1 MRSSHV
7 LEKTHP
13 SEAPSEE
20 PAQEEAHGGGRRA
33 WVIGLLGVLFLC
45 LAAPYTDL
53 TLMGSELAGNH
64 LPLGAV
70 CVFLALVLGSRLL
83 RRVFPRWRELSAR
96 ELLLAFAMM
105 LVAAGLPTFGLAA
118 YLFPA
123 ASAPVYYATPENRYA
138 EVLLSYVPAWL
149 IPQDADAVRHFYLGL
164 PPGATIPWGAWVRPL
179 AAWSALALAA
189 YLVILSL
196 GVLMSDQWIRRE
208 RLSYPLMQLP
218 LEVTTQKRWNWRD
231 PLLLLGMAVPMALHT
246 LNGLHSVA
254 PEFPEIRLKNVPFLD
269 LGTDKPLSYLR
280 SSINIYFCVIAVAY
294 LLPAEVSFSIPFF
307 FFFNKVQYMAA
318 YMHGSD
324 LAFGKVVEAQYVG
337 AFLVFV
343 FAGVWAAR
351 PHLREVWRSALG
363 QHAKV
368 GGKEYRWALLG
379 LLAGAIGM
387 VAWLAVAGVR
397 PVVGLAVVVIFIAIC
412 IGLGRIVVESG
423 ALFAKATQMRPLTA
437 FDYLTGTTWL
447 RPADVPVVG
456 LAQYVFF
463 YDLKV
468 FLMPAVAHALKL
480 GDAAGTRR
488 RTMLGAMAAAILL
501 GMVAS
506 YASLLWMAY
515 HHGAIKMNSWFF
527 AIGPRS
533 HLDSFVSTTTAPRA
547 FEASKLATVAAGGA
561 FAWFLAAMRQRF
573 FWWPFHPVGYVLA
586 YSSETTRIWFPFL
599 AGWLCKVLLLRGGG
613 LRLYRSGCRF
623 FWGLMIG
630 EFAAAALWLVVSTA
644 TGIEGYKIFP

>member
-1 MRSSHV
+1 MRSSHS
-7 LEKTHP
+7 LENTRP

-20 PAQEEAHGGGRRA
+20 PVPEEAPGGSRRA

-70 CVFLALVLGSRLL
+70 CLFLALLLGSRLL
-83 RRVFPRWRELSAR
+83 RRAFPCWRELSGR

-254 PEFPEIRLKNVPFLD
+254 PEFPEIRLKNVPFLS
-269 LGTDKPLSYLR
+269 LGADKPLSYLR
-280 SSINIYFCVIAVAY
+280 SSINVYFCVIAVAY

-351 PHLREVWRSALG
+351 PHLREVWHSAIG
-363 QHAKV
+363 RHAKAE
-368 GGKEYRWALLG
+368 GKEYRWALLG
-379 LLAGAIGM
+379 LGAGAVAM

-397 PVVGLAVVVIFIAIC
+397 PIVGLAVVVIFIAIC

-437 FDYLTGTTWL
+437 FDYL
-447 RPADVPVVG
+447 
-456 LAQYVFF
+456 
-463 YDLKV
+463 
-468 FLMPAVAHALKL
+468 
-480 GDAAGTRR
+480 
-488 RTMLGAMAAAILL
+488 
-501 GMVAS
+501 
-506 YASLLWMAY
+506 
-515 HHGAIKMNSWFF
+515 
-527 AIGPRS
+527 
-533 HLDSFVSTTTAPRA
+533 
-547 FEASKLATVAAGGA
+547 
-561 FAWFLAAMRQRF
+561 
-573 FWWPFHPVGYVLA
+573 
-586 YSSETTRIWFPFL
+586 
-599 AGWLCKVLLLRGGG
+599 
-613 LRLYRSGCRF
+613 
-623 FWGLMIG
+623 
-630 EFAAAALWLVVSTA
+630 
-644 TGIEGYKIFP
+644 